1 MPAPPQRVGP
11 LLVFGAV
18 VLGKPEEPRH
28 ATQGEA
34 TSPPAKPTNQQKAK
48 QREKNAKNIFGI
60 QCQTAPLALGPLRAA
75 QRRAASKSAPQGRF
89 FFQGLRPNG
98 KSLTSPA
105 ENGPP
110 LAERRQKTI
119 DFFRVTQIRQPW
131 VARSASSFPFFSP
144 KS

>member
-1 MPAPPQRVGP
+1 MKFKKMPAPPQRVGP

-89 FFQGLRPNG
+89 FFSGAPPQRKIAHFARRKWTPACG
-98 KSLTSPA
+98 KTTK
-105 ENGPP
+105 ND
-110 LAERRQKTI
+110 R
-119 DFFRVTQIRQPW
+119 
-131 VARSASSFPFFSP
+131 FFSRHTNSSTLGCP
-144 KS
+144 VR